1 MPFETFLNLNSEKRN
16 KIEKAIE
23 SEFGKNSFEKVSIS
37 NIIEKAE
44 IPRGSFYQY
53 FKDKEDAIK
62 YVVSKYMEM
71 ETKYAVKTLK
81 ETNGD
86 IFETFL
92 KIFDYMYDKSYKG
105 QKKYLYKNIMK
116 ELRKNNITLFSDNE
130 RNHGEEILSLINTKP
145 LAVNSKKDLMHI
157 LQILLSV
164 TRGAN
169 MRAAEAGVGKDI
181 VKKEL
186 EEKFE
191 ILKRGMLKK

>member
-1 MPFETFLNLNSEKRN
+1 MPFETFFNLNSEKRD

-105 QKKYLYKNIMK
+105 EKKYLYKNIMK
-116 ELRKNNITLFSDNE
+116 ELRKNNITVFSDNE
-130 RNHGEEILSLINTKP
+130 KNHGEEILSLINTKP

-169 MRAAEAGVGKDI
+169 MRASEVGVGKDI
-181 VKKEL
+181 AKQEL

-191 ILKRGMLKK
+191 ILKKGMLKK

>member
-1 MPFETFLNLNSEKRN
+1 MPFETFFNLNSEKRD

-105 QKKYLYKNIMK
+105 EKK
-116 ELRKNNITLFSDNE
+116 
-130 RNHGEEILSLINTKP
+130 
-145 LAVNSKKDLMHI
+145 
-157 LQILLSV
+157 
-164 TRGAN
+164 
-169 MRAAEAGVGKDI
+169 
-181 VKKEL
+181 
-186 EEKFE
+186 
-191 ILKRGMLKK
+191 